1 MAKVESEWVGKL
13 VRRSTETLD
22 VAPSRRVEYVS
33 EEFEHCTAWA
43 GEHVTAPT
51 LALLDRR
58 LRALAQPVRTSGRL
72 SFGRY
77 EVR

>member
-33 EEFEHCTAWA
+33 EEPEHWVAWT

-51 LALLDRR
+51 LALLCRR
-58 LRALAQPVRTSGRL
+58 LRALAQPVRTRGRL